1 MDEPALFLQSAN
13 AILGNER
20 RRNMNTNTKRS
31 IKQLALAMLLTTF
44 AVAGCGGGQKA
55 APGPTASGNQAKI
68 GVVSYL
74 TGAGAAYGEAIRQG
88 LELAR
93 DEINASNKLKI
104 ELLFE
109 DSKGEK
115 NEAINAVNKL
125 VHKDNVIAIIGP
137 TLSGEM
143 FAVGPIASQAGVPIM
158 GTSTTAE
165 GITEIGDTVFRNSL
179 PESLAIPHAVKKA
192 KETFKLKKVA
202 VMYSN
207 NNDWAVSG
215 FKTFEQSMKA
225 NNIEAIAIETFAD
238 KDTDF
243 SAQLTK
249 IAALK
254 PDAVM
259 VSGLYQEAALIMKK
273 AREIGIT
280 VPFVGN
286 NGFNSPQLIKSAGK
300 AADGAIVASPWFPGK
315 DDAKVKK
322 FVAAYKAKYNREPDQ
337 FAAQAYDALH
347 IMASALEKA
356 GTTTDRKKLKESL
369 TTIKDF
375 PGVTGKFAF
384 DAKRNPAMDVTV
396 LVVKDGQFTEMK

>member
-1 MDEPALFLQSAN
+1 MVQMRKACMKWAVGL
-13 AILGNER
+13 
-20 RRNMNTNTKRS
+20 
-31 IKQLALAMLLTTF
+31 LAASF
-44 AVAGCGGGQKA
+44 AVTGCGGNQAA
-55 APGPTASGNQAKI
+55 APSASSGGAAKI
-68 GVVSYL
+68 GVVSFL
-74 TGAGAAYGEAIRQG
+74 TGGGAAYGEAIRQG

-93 DEINASNKLKI
+93 DEINAQGKVKVDLV
-104 ELLFE
+104 FE

-115 NEAINAVNKL
+115 NEAINAANKL
-125 VHKDNVIAIIGP
+125 IHKDNVVAIIGP

-143 FAVGPIASQAGVPIM
+143 FAVGPIANQSGVPIM

-165 GITEIGDTVFRNSL
+165 GITEIGESVFRNAL

-192 KETFKLKKVA
+192 KEKFNLKKVA

-215 FKTFEQSMKA
+215 FKTFEQSIKA
-225 NNIEAIAIETFAD
+225 NGMETLTVETFAD

-249 IAALK
+249 IATLK

-259 VSGLYQEAALIMKK
+259 VSGLYQEAALILKK

-300 AADGAIVASPWFPGK
+300 AADGAIVASPWYPGK
-315 DDAKVKK
+315 DDQKVKS
-322 FVAAYKAKYNREPDQ
+322 FMTAYKAKYNKEPDQ
-337 FAAQAYDALH
+337 FAAQAYDAMH
-347 IMASALEKA
+347 IMAAALAKA
-356 GTTTDRKKLKESL
+356 GTTNDRKKLQESL
-369 TTIKDF
+369 KTIKDF

-384 DAKRNPAMDVTV
+384 DEKRNPAMDVTV
-396 LVVKDGQFTEMK
+396 LVVKDGQFTELK